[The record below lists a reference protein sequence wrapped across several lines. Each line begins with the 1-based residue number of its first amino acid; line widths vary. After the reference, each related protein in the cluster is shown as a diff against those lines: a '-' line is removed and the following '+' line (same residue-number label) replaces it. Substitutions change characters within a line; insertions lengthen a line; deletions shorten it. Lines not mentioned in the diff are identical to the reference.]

1 MRVMRRR
8 RRMRKNEKLTDVE
21 VARDEMGTPY
31 LILTYTYEDDKGLH
45 SVVFP
50 EVHLPFLINRVPD
63 TDMERRSYGPDYGSV
78 WIPCDDR
85 MFLYKGTASFMV
97 ERDGEKEEVKCEDVY
112 CADCVIKPAV
122 REMTLKEVEEKLGYK
137 IKIVSEKKRRSNIN
151 ED

>member
-1 MRVMRRR
+1 
-8 RRMRKNEKLTDVE
+8 MRKNEKLTDVE